1 MNRSFSRNERKYFYI
16 HIILNVIE
24 QQNHMNWVD
33 CLTHMINNVLWFQI
47 ALVALNSVSQE

>member
-24 QQNHMNWVD
+24 QQNHTNWVD